1 MLKKAILTRVALN
14 TLLEIAKNTHPRE
27 MLMLLRGKK
36 KKDSILIEEVL
47 FAPLSQHDTSSA
59 YFRFDLL
66 PIDFSI
72 IGLAHS
78 HPSGHP
84 RPSLEDLHHF
94 IGSIMLILT
103 PPYQSI
109 KDIHAF
115 NPKGEKVEVYVED

>member
-1 MLKKAILTRVALN
+1 
-14 TLLEIAKNTHPRE
+14 

>member
-1 MLKKAILTRVALN
+1 MLRKVVLTRVVLD
-14 TLLEIAKNTHPRE
+14 TLLEVARNAHPRE
-27 MLMLLRGKK
+27 MLMLLRGRKK
-36 KKDSILIEEVL
+36 KEAVVIDEVL

-66 PIDFSI
+66 PLDLSI

-94 IGSIMLILT
+94 IGIIMLILT
-103 PPYQSI
+103 PPYQSVE
-109 KDIHAF
+109 DVHAF
-115 NPKGEKVEVYVED
+115 NLDGVGVKVQLED